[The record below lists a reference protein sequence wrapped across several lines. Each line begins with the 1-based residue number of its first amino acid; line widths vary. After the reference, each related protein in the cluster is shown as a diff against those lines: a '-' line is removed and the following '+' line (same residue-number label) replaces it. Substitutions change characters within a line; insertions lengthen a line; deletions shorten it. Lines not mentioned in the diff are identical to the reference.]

1 MMLHTKYL
9 SCSYYSFRGEDFQ
22 SLHSENPFFGP
33 CDLLMQP
40 TGTIYITFVGDHP
53 RVIAVKFHQNPP
65 SGSGGEVV

>member
-22 SLHSENPFFGP
+22 SLHSENPFFGA
-33 CDLLMQP
+33 CDLLMEP
-40 TGTIYITFVGDHP
+40 TGTIYITLIGDHP
-53 RVIAVKFHQNPP
+53 RMIAVKFRQNPP